1 MLTHTN
7 LKKGVKIILDE
18 EPYEILEA
26 RPLKMAQRR
35 VIIQTKIKN
44 LINGNV
50 FSKNF
55 HQGETFHEADIS
67 KIEAKF
73 LYSHLDRKSSIS
85 DGTSRHRYFFSKKD
99 DPSKRFDL
107 TSEQIGEQTSFLKPN
122 QIIKQIIF
130 KEKVINI
137 ALPVKVQLKVIESPP
152 GIKGGRSQPGKKQ
165 VTLET
170 GAKINVP
177 LFIKE
182 EDIIEIN
189 TETHEYIRRVE

>member
-1 MLTHTN
+1 MLTHTD
-7 LKKGVKIILDE
+7 LKKGVKIILDK
-18 EPYEILEA
+18 EPYEILDA

-44 LINGNV
+44 LINGNG

-55 HQGETFHEADIS
+55 HQGETFHEADIL
-67 KIEAKF
+67 KTEVKF
-73 LYSHLDRKSSIS
+73 LYSHRDRKPSSS
-85 DGTSRHRYFFSKKD
+85 NEADRHRYFFSKKD

-107 TSEQIGEQTSFLKPN
+107 TSKQIGEQARFLKSN
-122 QIIKQIIF
+122 QIVEQIIF
-130 KEKVINI
+130 EEKMINI
-137 ALPVKVQLKVIESPP
+137 ALPIKVQLKVIESPP

-170 GAKINVP
+170 EAKINVP

-182 EDIIEIN
+182 GDIIEIN
-189 TETHEYIRRVE
+189 TETDEYVRRVK

>member
-1 MLTHTN
+1 MLTHTD
-7 LKKGVKIILDE
+7 LKKGVKIIFDE

-35 VIIQTKIKN
+35 VVIQTKIKN
-44 LINGNV
+44 LIKGTV

-55 HQGETFHEADIS
+55 HQGETFHEADIL
-67 KIEAKF
+67 KTEAKF
-73 LYSHLDRKSSIS
+73 LYSHPDRKSSIS
-85 DGTSRHRYFFSKKD
+85 SGAGRHRYFFSKKD

-107 TSEQIGEQTSFLKPN
+107 TLKQIGEQARFLKPN
-122 QIIKQIIF
+122 QIVEQIIF

-137 ALPVKVQLKVIESPP
+137 ILPIKVQLKVVESPP
-152 GIKGGRSQPGKKQ
+152 GIKGGRSHPGKKQ

-170 GAKINVP
+170 EAKINAP

-182 EDIIEIN
+182 GDIIEIN
-189 TETHEYIRRVE
+189 TETDEYVRRVE